1 MQTIDYAKYSN
12 MSERQL
18 LNSLLNAE
26 KREQKLKADLQ
37 EKIKATSDLISFL
50 KTKLKEQIDKPR
62 YSFVDYEKSE
72 SHKLANVYMAT
83 LSDQEKN
90 ELRKEVLAE
99 VEADYGN
106 EL

>member
-72 SHKLANVYMAT
+72 SHKLANAYMET

>member
-72 SHKLANVYMAT
+72 SHKLANAYMAT